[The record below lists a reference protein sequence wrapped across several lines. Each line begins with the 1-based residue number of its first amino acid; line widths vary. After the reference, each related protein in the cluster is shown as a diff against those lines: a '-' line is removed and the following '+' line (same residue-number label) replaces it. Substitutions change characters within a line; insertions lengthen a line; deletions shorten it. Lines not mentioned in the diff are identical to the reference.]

1 MFPICRIKTD
11 LTPLLSEVSQRKSE
25 LLNFENSINIKKS
38 ELENYQQEIEK
49 VTQNLRYKFQ
59 LSATNL
65 VSESFF
71 SELKDGAVRVTLDGS
86 SAVATG
92 SFLSVALVISVIF
105 NILVGGYVLSQLA
118 ATERMDN
125 K

>member
-1 MFPICRIKTD
+1 M
-11 LTPLLSEVSQRKSE
+11 
-25 LLNFENSINIKKS
+25 
-38 ELENYQQEIEK
+38 
-49 VTQNLRYKFQ
+49 
-59 LSATNL
+59 
-65 VSESFF
+65 
-71 SELKDGAVRVTLDGS
+71 KDGAVGVTLDGS

-92 SFLSVALVISVIF
+92 SFLSVALVVSVIF

>member
-1 MFPICRIKTD
+1 MILDYNPS
-11 LTPLLSEVSQRKSE
+11 SEHFS
-25 LLNFENSINIKKS
+25 
-38 ELENYQQEIEK
+38 
-49 VTQNLRYKFQ
+49 
-59 LSATNL
+59 
-65 VSESFF
+65 F
-71 SELKDGAVRVTLDGS
+71 SELKNGAVGVTLDGS

-92 SFLSVALVISVIF
+92 SFVTFALVISVIF

>member
-1 MFPICRIKTD
+1 MFSICRIKTD

-71 SELKDGAVRVTLDGS
+71 SELKDGAVGVTLDGS
-86 SAVATG
+86 SAVATS
-92 SFLSVALVISVIF
+92 SFLSVALVVSVIF